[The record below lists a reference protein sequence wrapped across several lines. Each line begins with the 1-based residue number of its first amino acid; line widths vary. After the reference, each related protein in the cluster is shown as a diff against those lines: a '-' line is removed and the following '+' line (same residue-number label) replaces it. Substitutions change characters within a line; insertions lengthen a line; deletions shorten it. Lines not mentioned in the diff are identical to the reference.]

1 MLTLDGDDNFSAR
14 RFCKLRREMPKRIDF
29 RMRIGASKDM
39 TTQKAL
45 PVHHVNLTKFA
56 VNRGRGIWTCLLQ
69 LPQRAPQEIREN
81 LSNPFGLRVLHELL
95 REESVGA
102 SKLTENAQPAQTSL
116 VLCPEYAF
124 GSSDWN
130 QIDQIVRNFPRDIVL
145 VATFGAAPLTSMA
158 EIENDAN
165 KSGTEFHKGW
175 TTILTGA
182 RPANFGG
189 VWVKNGNSQACVL
202 FGKRYPQ
209 QRIEA
214 VDLEVLEF
222 AESTAIQLADLW
234 LVPLICADAL
244 KRTGQDNDPSVV
256 SQIVDSLNVNENAVL
271 ITASLLQDNKQAN
284 PIWTGAISGLAYSLG
299 AKNAA
304 ILICNVATKAPDNKN
319 GSEQWRNLT
328 GLYFSSHHC
337 ENIFKDADGSVF
349 HSGDNVF
356 GWSARS
362 WYPQATLGSLRLPPY
377 TSTTGLHAWNE
388 NSRLEL
394 VDSLPTY
401 QRPSIEEDLLLYCH
415 ASGLGNPNSN
425 TLLTNV
431 RDHINKADEP
441 KSPRLAFEFIK
452 GPFFAGTPPS
462 GPLPKERAGD
472 IKLCLQGANALL
484 ASAIQCPGT
493 ADVAWQSHPPRR
505 GQLIIN
511 ERSVALWVSSVQ
523 WQQDMLTQLRDETE
537 ALPMTE
543 ALTIFGRGKDQVFD
557 EKRWE
562 ILCSDRTIA
571 SEDEDE
577 PFKDLSTTSI
587 GNRYDYIF
595 VRSIGPLIRLVDD
608 AHGGSVTD
616 NQRSF
621 DDVIK
626 ACKGN

>member
-1 MLTLDGDDNFSAR
+1 
-14 RFCKLRREMPKRIDF
+14 
-29 RMRIGASKDM
+29 M

-69 LPQRAPQEIREN
+69 LPWRTLQDIQGDC
-81 LSNPFGLRVLHELL
+81 SNPFGLGMLHELL
-95 REESVGA
+95 REESAGA
-102 SKLTENAQPAQTSL
+102 SKLTENANPAQTSL

-130 QIDQIVRNFPRDIVL
+130 QIDQLVRSFPRDIVL
-145 VATFGAAPLTSMA
+145 VATFGAAPLSSLA
-158 EIENDAN
+158 EIEARAN
-165 KSGTEFHKGW
+165 ESGTEFHKGW
-175 TTILTGA
+175 ITNLTGS
-182 RPANFGG
+182 RPINFGA
-189 VWVKNGNSQACVL
+189 VWVKNEDSQACVL
-202 FGKRYPQ
+202 FGKRYLQ
-209 QRIEA
+209 QRNEA
-214 VDLEVLEF
+214 IDLDVLEF
-222 AESTAIQLADLW
+222 AESTAIQLGDLW

-244 KRTGQDNDPSVV
+244 KRTGQDNDPSIV
-256 SQIVDSLNVNENAVL
+256 SQIVDSLKVNENAVL
-271 ITASLLQDNKQAN
+271 ITASLLQDNRQAN
-284 PIWTGAISGLAYSLG
+284 PIWIGAISGLAYSLG

-304 ILICNVATKAPDNKN
+304 ILICNVATRAPDNKI

-328 GLYFSSHHC
+328 GLYFSSHHY

-362 WYPQATLGSLRLPPY
+362 WYPQAIIGSLRLPPY
-377 TSTTGLHAWNE
+377 TNTTGLHAWNE

-401 QRPSIEEDLLLYCH
+401 QRSSIEEDLLLYCY
-415 ASGLGNPNSN
+415 ASGLGNANSH
-425 TLLTNV
+425 TLLTKV
-431 RDHINKADEP
+431 RDHITKADEP
-441 KSPRLAFEFIK
+441 KSARLAFEFIK
-452 GPFFAGTPPS
+452 GPFFPGSPPL
-462 GPLPKERAGD
+462 GPLPKDHVGD
-472 IKLCLQGANALL
+472 IKLCLQSANALL
-484 ASAIQCPGT
+484 ESAVKCPGM
-493 ADVAWQSHPPRR
+493 ADVAWQSHSPRR

-523 WQQDMLTQLRDETE
+523 WQQDMFTQLRDETE

-543 ALTIFGRGKDQVFD
+543 TLTIFGKGKDLGFD
-557 EKRWE
+557 EKKWA

-587 GNRYDYIF
+587 GNRSDYIF
-595 VRSIGPLIRLVDD
+595 VRNIGPLIRLVDD
-608 AHGGSVTD
+608 AHDGNATE
-616 NQRSF
+616 NQKSF
-621 DDVIK
+621 DAVIK